1 MQKTR
6 KNTLGCPGEGEKEGE
21 KRENGGE
28 REETFPH
35 QTGGGHS
42 YKSAPTREKTANRLC
57 FTAGFRKFETGYLE
71 FAYEKTRKGTFA
83 ACGGGGDAGL

>member
-6 KNTLGCPGEGEKEGE
+6 KNTLGCPGEGEKDGE
-21 KRENGGE
+21 KRENGGGT
-28 REETFPH
+28 RGNFPH
-35 QTGGGHS
+35 QTGGGLS
-42 YKSAPTREKTANRLC
+42 YKSVPTRGKTANRLC
-57 FTAGFRKFETGYLE
+57 FTAGFRKFEAGYLE